1 MADFLPTLYAVPSSH
16 PCFAVEAAMKAK
28 GIEYRRVDL
37 IPVLH
42 MALQKVR
49 FGQATVPGLE
59 LEGERIVG
67 SRRIMKRLD
76 GLVADPALY
85 PADPEALAKVEAAE
99 AWGDEVLQ
107 PVPRRISWAL
117 LKRAPEAI
125 PSFTADAKLPLPDL
139 LLTPSGPLVAQA
151 QVRIFHADDDTVR
164 ADVIAL
170 PAQLDRIDAW
180 IADGTLGGE
189 VPNAAAYQIAS
200 SLRLLLNLADVAT
213 LIEGRP
219 CEALARRLFPDY
231 PGHVPAG
238 TMPAEWLTAA
248 RAAA

>member
-1 MADFLPTLYAVPSSH
+1 MADSLPKLYVVPSSH
-16 PCFAVEAAMKAK
+16 PCLTVEAAMKAK

-42 MALQKVR
+42 KALQKAR

-76 GLVADPALY
+76 RLVADPALY
-85 PADPEALAKVEAAE
+85 PADPETLAKVEAAE

-107 PVPRRISWAL
+107 PVPRRVVWAL
-117 LKRAPEAI
+117 LKRNPEAI
-125 PSFTADAKLPLPDL
+125 MSFTGEANLPIPGFL
-139 LLTPSGPLVAQA
+139 LAPSGPLVAHTE
-151 QVRIFHADDDTVR
+151 VRIHHADDDTVR

-180 IADGTLGGE
+180 IADGTLGGKA
-189 VPNAAAYQIAS
+189 PNAADYQIAS

-238 TMPAEWLTAA
+238 TMPPAWLEAA